1 MKEFPESGT
10 LVPGKD
16 EIIDG
21 TMIAHEDYGTLV
33 PDGGTIVELQSN
45 LGTMVINEESTMK
58 SEYFKILCEALYN
71 LRYQDS

>member
-16 EIIDG
+16 EITDG

-33 PDGGTIVELQSN
+33 PDGTIVELQSN

-58 SEYFKILCEALYN
+58 SEYINGLCDAYCLI
-71 LRYQDS
+71 